1 MNKLTLT
8 AGIGMIMA
16 LGAANALAG
25 DTRSET
31 RMDIAP
37 GGIVNVVNSAG
48 SVNVHAG
55 SGRQVVV
62 THTTVSSKIEV
73 DKTITPDKGRVEIRT
88 HVLPGQKLSAG
99 EDRVDLDITVPA
111 GIWVTVSTSTA
122 PITVDGFRGD
132 TELSSETGQIIVRN
146 VSTAH
151 VHVRS
156 VTAPVTLANIT
167 VGHVEVT
174 SSSGAVQL
182 INVSG
187 PSVKIGTTSGNIT
200 YQGDCSGGGA
210 YAFTTHSGAI
220 DVTLPQTASVDLSAR
235 SVNGTVVNDFP
246 LQTKSH
252 TSFVTKAG
260 SSFTGTSLSGS
271 SSVELQSFSGRIR
284 VKKQ

>member
-1 MNKLTLT
+1 MSKLPLS

-16 LGAANALAG
+16 LVALNALAQ
-25 DTRSET
+25 DTRNET

-37 GGIVNVVNSAG
+37 GGIVTVVNGAG
-48 SVNVHAG
+48 SVNIHAG

-62 THTTVSSKIEV
+62 IYTTHSNKVEV
-73 DKTITPDKGRVEIRT
+73 DQTATADKGRVEILT
-88 HVLPGQKLSAG
+88 HALPDQKPTAEES
-99 EDRVDLDITVPA
+99 RVDYDISVPA
-111 GIWVTVSTSTA
+111 GVAVTVSTATA
-122 PITVDGFRGD
+122 PITVDGLKAD
-132 TELSSETGQIIVRN
+132 TNLSSDTGQVVVRG
-146 VSTAH
+146 VSKAH

-156 VTAPVTLANIT
+156 VTAPITLANISG
-167 VGHVEVT
+167 GHVEIT
-174 SSSGAVQL
+174 SSGGAVQL
-182 INVSG
+182 TNVSG
-187 PSVKIGTTSGNIT
+187 PLVKIGTTSGNIT

-210 YAFTTHSGAI
+210 YTFITHSGAI

-284 VKKQ
+284 VKQQ